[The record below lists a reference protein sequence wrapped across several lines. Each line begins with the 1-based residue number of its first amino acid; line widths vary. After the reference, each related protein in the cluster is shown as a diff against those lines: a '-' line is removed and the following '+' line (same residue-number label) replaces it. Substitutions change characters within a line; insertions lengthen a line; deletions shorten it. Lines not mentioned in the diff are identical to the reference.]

1 MARLRRKFHGA
12 SLPLSSQGP
21 GPLVLAWLLLL
32 TCGGPGARKPRRF
45 RTKSTSLAGE
55 SSYVIRRTQF
65 LAYVLPQGTMAAAAV
80 WHDGMHGWS
89 VGVAEEGKMT

>member
-21 GPLVLAWLLLL
+21 GPLVLAWLLL
-32 TCGGPGARKPRRF
+32 TACGGCAQTTSLSHKV
-45 RTKSTSLAGE
+45 KTSLAGE